1 MKRENEHR
9 PAYLRLYERLRGEI
23 VRGDYPFGARMPSK
37 RQLAEEEG
45 LSVVT
50 VEHAYALLTDEGYLE
65 ARRRS
70 GHYVQFHDTDGVV
83 PSAPVKPAA
92 IPAGERADFPFSV
105 LSRVMRRVI
114 SEYGEQLLEKSPNNG
129 CDAMVRL
136 YALASEVQS
145 LLAQA
150 DWVLDQS
157 FPQSAVG
164 QYLDYNAETRA
175 LTRLPAA
182 KAAGVLRFSA
192 PSAAVTDY
200 EIDAGS
206 VAMTSGGVRF
216 ETTEKATLAKG
227 ETYVDVPAS
236 AVEAGAS
243 GNAIAGAIH
252 LMSVYPVGITQCT
265 NPEAFSGGSDE
276 ESDEKLRERVLASY
290 KRLPNGA
297 NAAFYEQE
305 AMSFP
310 NVAAAKAV
318 GRARGIGTVDVYVST
333 HAGAPDKKLLGEIEA
348 VLQKKREI
356 AVDVEVKAPTEK
368 TVNMSAELTAEQGW
382 TMQEITD
389 AATAALQA
397 YFTGERLGEAVY
409 TAKLASILYGVEGVK
424 NCHLLTPDEDVSVS
438 ATELPVLGTVT
449 ITEIGAGEA

>member
-1 MKRENEHR
+1 MWT
-9 PAYLRLYERLRGEI
+9 
-23 VRGDYPFGARMPSK
+23 F
-37 RQLAEEEG
+37 
-45 LSVVT
+45 
-50 VEHAYALLTDEGYLE
+50 
-65 ARRRS
+65 RR
-70 GHYVQFHDTDGVV
+70 
-83 PSAPVKPAA
+83 APW
-92 IPAGERADFPFSV
+92 
-105 LSRVMRRVI
+105 RR
-114 SEYGEQLLEKSPNNG
+114 
-129 CDAMVRL
+129 
-136 YALASEVQS
+136 
-145 LLAQA
+145 
-150 DWVLDQS
+150 
-157 FPQSAVG
+157 
-164 QYLDYNAETRA
+164 
-175 LTRLPAA
+175 
-182 KAAGVLRFSA
+182 
-192 PSAAVTDY
+192 
-200 EIDAGS
+200 
-206 VAMTSGGVRF
+206 
-216 ETTEKATLAKG
+216 
-227 ETYVDVPAS
+227 
-236 AVEAGAS
+236 GAS

-252 LMSVYPVGITQCT
+252 LMSVYPVGITQCV

-389 AATAALQA
+389 AVTAALQA